1 MLKGPT
7 GKEAT
12 SHSLAQASVLGGGG
26 GHGSV
31 SPKRSKKFSQITAAK
46 DDPNDKWKT
55 TIKKL
60 VSKAQQEQDEESA
73 KRLAL
78 IKDARKAKASVSGLE
93 EKTKNLDY
101 IYRYDPPTELSSV
114 ENREGD
120 ALERRV
126 CDPYVSQ
133 EDVEEKDVVEIVS
146 INSCKRLK
154 VISGRCSVRLE
165 DGTEIIGSWRGGVR
179 QGQGSLMSPQLESL
193 GITMLTGNYQDGY
206 LTGVGRLHMQ
216 DGSVREGWFLN
227 GFADGPFKG
236 DVKVRP
242 VLTSGW

>member
-1 MLKGPT
+1 MEY
-7 GKEAT
+7 KEDFNGNNFINENEFLC
-12 SHSLAQASVLGGGG
+12 H
-26 GHGSV
+26 
-31 SPKRSKKFSQITAAK
+31 F
-46 DDPNDKWKT
+46 
-55 TIKKL
+55 
-60 VSKAQQEQDEESA
+60 EESYEA
-73 KRLAL
+73 ELCKSFQSDVDEDEAG
-78 IKDARKAKASVSGLE
+78 KVSEVIRAWLE

-236 DVKVRP
+236 DVKVRG
-242 VLTSGW
+242 VLTGGW